1 MKSLKFLLLLLIA
14 LPILFSCESTT
25 ETDTC
30 ETPVFSVPSGTYT
43 TAQSVIITSGTSDAV
58 IKYTVDGTAPDTS
71 STALTYNGAI
81 AVTSNLT
88 IKAVA
93 TKTGWNDSQIATA
106 AYIVYNNMVEI
117 PAGTFNMGRT
127 VGTSTYTDELPVHSV
142 TLTRD
147 FYIGKYEVTQAEW
160 KAVMGA
166 TDNPS
171 EFIGDNRPVE
181 MVSWYHTLVYC
192 NKRSIAEGLTPVYTI
207 NNSANPDNWGTMPTS
222 STAANVNS
230 WNSVSANLDANGYRL
245 PTEAEWEFAARGG
258 VTNPDYIYA
267 GSDTASQVAWYNG
280 SATNNVGGLDPNG
293 KGIFDMSGNVAEWI
307 WDWYLNDYYNTSPD
321 TDPLGPNTGTFRVHR
336 GGSWFHDAVQVRVAY
351 RDWGTPYDS
360 ETAKIKRSRLG
371 FRVVRTAE

>member
-1 MKSLKFLLLLLIA
+1 MKSLKFMLLLLIA

-25 ETDTC
+25 ESDTC
-30 ETPVFSVPSGTYT
+30 ATPTFSAPSGTYT
-43 TAQSVIITSGTSDAV
+43 SALNVTIDSETSDAV
-58 IKYTVDGTAPDTS
+58 IKYTIDGTAPDTS
-71 STALTYNGAI
+71 ATALTYSGAI
-81 AVTSNLT
+81 SVTSNMV

-93 TKTGWNDSQIATA
+93 VKTGWNDSQIATA
-106 AYIVYNNMVEI
+106 TYVVYKDMVEL

-127 VGTSTYTDELPVHSV
+127 VGTSTYADELPIHTV

-166 TDNPS
+166 TNNPS

-207 NNSANPDNWGTMPTS
+207 NNSTDPDDWGTMPTS
-222 STAANVNS
+222 STAANVAA
-230 WNSVSANLDANGYRL
+230 WNGVSANLDANGYRL

-258 VTNPDYIYA
+258 VTNPDYIYS
-267 GSDTASQVAWYNG
+267 GSDTVGEVAWYDG
-280 SATNNVGGLDPNG
+280 SSTNNVGTKAANG
-293 KGIFDMSGNVAEWI
+293 KGIFDMSGNVAEWV
-307 WDWYLNDYYNTSPD
+307 WDWYLDDYYNTSPG
-321 TDPLGPNTGTFRVHR
+321 TDPLGPNTGTFRGHR
-336 GGSWFHDAVQVRVAY
+336 GGSWFHDAIQVRVAY